1 MNEKEIYALIDQL
14 RQQFR
19 KINKNASEEEIDKM
33 ILDVF
38 FQAYVE
44 DEMDRD
50 DLRTLTN
57 ALGYETNEDVL
68 DQVDADK
75 RNRK

>member
-57 ALGYETNEDVL
+57 ALGYETNEDIL